1 MMKMYSQIA
10 NLLGGSGVDPHKR
23 KEIIRMV
30 EKLCNMY
37 KHADESWEKTLEE
50 NQKLIERNRELE
62 KKLAEAVTGKSDF
75 SKYAYLVESESYK
88 KLEKTREILE
98 PDADD
103 YDYEDWGDDR

>member
-23 KEIIRMV
+23 KEIIKMV
-30 EKLCNMY
+30 ERLCNMY
-37 KHADESWEKTLEE
+37 EEADSRATKTAREYQGLV
-50 NQKLIERNRELE
+50 KRNRELE
-62 KKLAEAVTGKSDF
+62 KKIAESVTGKSDF

-88 KLEKTREILE
+88 KLEKIREILE